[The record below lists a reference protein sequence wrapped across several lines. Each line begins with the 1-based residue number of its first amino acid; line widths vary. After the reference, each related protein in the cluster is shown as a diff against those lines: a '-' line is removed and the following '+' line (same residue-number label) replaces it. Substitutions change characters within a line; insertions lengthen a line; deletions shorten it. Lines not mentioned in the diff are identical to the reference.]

1 MKCSVNPNS
10 VVYMYIVYNIV
21 HMHKHL
27 DCCIHSINNR
37 SFQHNSLLFVYKH
50 FSRSWEKYLKK
61 NILIFNSTLAKVGKN
76 KIKIIKYGIC
86 VSICIGRAFTH
97 RSKKKIIYA
106 IDKIRKWKTKWP
118 YETWKSKQRM
128 LLTFVISSSWLHLI
142 DSNHIIFNFML
153 ILWLCIQENLD
164 VFLRQSKT

>member
-1 MKCSVNPNS
+1 MCICSINIRNVIRFYRRFSWHTDITSILYMKCSVNPNS

-61 NILIFNSTLAKVGKN
+61 NILIFNSTLAKVEKKTNKNN
-76 KIKIIKYGIC
+76 KIWNLRFNMYWA
-86 VSICIGRAFTH
+86 SIYTSFE
-97 RSKKKIIYA
+97 
-106 IDKIRKWKTKWP
+106 TK
-118 YETWKSKQRM
+118 
-128 LLTFVISSSWLHLI
+128 
-142 DSNHIIFNFML
+142 
-153 ILWLCIQENLD
+153 
-164 VFLRQSKT
+164 